1 MKRNELQKALSQLR
15 AQGNE
20 LQVSLNGK
28 GSSRNA
34 LQAEYDRIIALAE
47 GFTTLPTGLERANLM
62 SELSDEMARRGPLL
76 LAAKRNRYRA
86 IAASR
91 PFMV

>member
-1 MKRNELQKALSQLR
+1 MTYNELQQALKQLR
-15 AQGNE
+15 NE
-20 LQVSLNGK
+20 GKTDIKLNRK
-28 GSSRNA
+28 KSE

-47 GFTTLPTGLERANLM
+47 GFTTLPTDLERANLM
-62 SELSDEMARRGPLL
+62 SELSVEMARRVPLL
-76 LAAKRNRYRA
+76 LVAKRSRDRA